1 MIKSRKKRFY
11 KKIVRDWIDPD
22 AEFLYYNP

>member
-1 MIKSRKKRFY
+1 MIKPRKKRFY
-11 KKIVRDWIDPD
+11 KKIVRDWTDPD